1 MPKFKIG
8 DKVTLNCSV
17 DKFFNNVKFGE
28 EILKE
33 NFSKVLIATVVD
45 VNLGGLELEESV
57 KGSGVC
63 SIDAEELRYLKLVGE
78 IKTTTVQP
86 KIIQLL
92 EYDGDLI
99 GLGDDGIVYYNDC
112 AKWEV
117 YSYASF

>member
-1 MPKFKIG
+1 MSKFKIG

-33 NFSKVLIATVVD
+33 NFSKVLIATVSD
-45 VNLGGLELEESV
+45 VTSGWVELSETVLGT
-57 KGSGVC
+57 GVC
-63 SIDAEELRYLKLVGE
+63 SIEGEELLYLKLVGE
-78 IKTTTVQP
+78 IKPVEVQP
-86 KIIQLL
+86 KIVQLL
-92 EYDGDLI
+92 EYEGDLL
-99 GLGDDGIVYYNDC
+99 GLGDDGVMYVNKS